1 MQGVNPKHLDDH
13 ERSQMMGFIAY
24 AGNIDNTCKL
34 ISFSK
39 AVQLNDQTDKNR
51 IFVTGTS
58 IMSTKLPTTMP
69 AVIKVCD
76 QL

>member
-39 AVQLNDQTDKNR
+39 AV
-51 IFVTGTS
+51 
-58 IMSTKLPTTMP
+58 
-69 AVIKVCD
+69 
-76 QL
+76 